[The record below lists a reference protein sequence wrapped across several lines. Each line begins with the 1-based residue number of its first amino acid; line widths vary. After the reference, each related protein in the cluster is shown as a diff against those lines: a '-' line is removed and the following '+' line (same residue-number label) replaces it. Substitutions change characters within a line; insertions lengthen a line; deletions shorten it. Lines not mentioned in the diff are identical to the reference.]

1 MFPFTPDMFIHL
13 ILFIYFYLGVSFTF
27 QFCSLLALLSLSW
40 IYTVHEVVLG
50 RSFIFSSCIMPKIN
64 LRCARSSLKAGL
76 SQRSSGDSWFN
87 DRDRWFVSC
96 TEWSGLYSSG
106 CLSYTIL
113 LNLNFWCDFFPVSI
127 KSQYLDSTRPHKV
140 SFVQLLL
147 CCPVVLWVQ
156 LWK

>member
-1 MFPFTPDMFIHL
+1 MHGLHL
-13 ILFIYFYLGVSFTF
+13 KQVCPKGAAETVDSTIGIDDLCPVQSG
-27 QFCSLLALLSLSW
+27 QA
-40 IYTVHEVVLG
+40 YTV
-50 RSFIFSSCIMPKIN
+50 K
-64 LRCARSSLKAGL
+64 
-76 SQRSSGDSWFN
+76 
-87 DRDRWFVSC
+87 
-96 TEWSGLYSSG
+96 SG